1 MNWLIIITVV
11 LGVIALARL
20 MKIMEISALLRGD
33 DVNATKESDSK
44 NNAIIWVVFGLGF
57 FYFFYW
63 QVQKYSSQ
71 LLPISASEHG
81 VETDKLFAVSLSLIT
96 VVFFIT
102 HIFLFYFIFRYYAK
116 KGQKSEFFAHS
127 TKLELVW
134 TIVPTIV
141 LTSLIVYGIQTW
153 NKITTPAPEDTAVI
167 ELYAKQFDWTAR
179 YAGKD
184 NKLGNSSF
192 RLIEGSNDL
201 GIDVNDPHAADDK
214 IVRGEFHIPVGKPV
228 NFLFHSRDIIH
239 SAYMPHF
246 RAQMN
251 CVPGMTTRFHFV
263 PTITTA
269 EMKAKTNNENF
280 DYILLCNKICGA
292 SHYNMQ
298 IKIVVDT
305 PEEYERWLSEKK
317 TFAEQNAPK
326 VEEAPKADSL
336 SLATDTTKVVKDT
349 MATASAAMPTKH

>member
-1 MNWLIIITVV
+1 MNWLLILTVV
-11 LGVIALARL
+11 LGVLALARL
-20 MKIMEISALLRGD
+20 MKVMEISAILRGE
-33 DVNATKESDSK
+33 DVNELKENDSK
-44 NNAIIWVVFGLGF
+44 VNALVWVVFGIGF
-57 FYFFYW
+57 FGFFLW
-63 QVQKYSSQ
+63 QVDKYAEL
-71 LLPISASEHG
+71 LLPIAASEHG
-81 VETDKLFAVSLSLIT
+81 VQTDKLFAVSLSIIT
-96 VVFFIT
+96 VVFFLT
-102 HIFLFYFIFRYYAK
+102 HLFLFYFIYRYYSK
-116 KGQKSEFFAHS
+116 KGQVSSFFSHS
-127 TKLELVW
+127 TKLELIW
-134 TIVPTIV
+134 TVVPTVV

-153 NKITTPAPEDTAVI
+153 NNITTPAPEDTPII

-192 RLIEGSNDL
+192 RLIEGANDL
-201 GIDVNDPHAADDK
+201 GIDVNDPNAADDK

-269 EMKAKTNNENF
+269 EMRAKTNNENF
-280 DYILLCNKICGA
+280 DYLVLCNKICGA

-305 PEEYERWLSEKK
+305 PEEYERWLADKK
-317 TFAEQNAPK
+317 TFAESNAPK
-326 VEEAPKADSL
+326 EEAAPAPDSL
-336 SLATDTTKVVKDT
+336 AVGTDTLKVKPDSTSVAVT
-349 MATASAAMPTKH
+349 TGH

>member
-1 MNWLIIITVV
+1 MNWLIIITIV
-11 LGVIALARL
+11 LGVVALARL

-33 DVNATKESDSK
+33 DVNAMKDSDSK
-44 NNAIIWVVFGLGF
+44 NNAIVWVVFGLGF

-63 QVQKYSSQ
+63 QVQKYSAQ

-326 VEEAPKADSL
+326 AEEAPKTDSL
-336 SLATDTTKVVKDT
+336 SLANDTTKVIKDT
-349 MATASAAMPTKH
+349 IATAAAALPIKN

>member
-1 MNWLIIITVV
+1 MNWLLILTIL
-11 LGVIALARL
+11 LGVAALSRL
-20 MKIMEISALLRGD
+20 LKVMELSAILRGE
-33 DVNATKESDSK
+33 DVNAMKDSDSK
-44 NNAIIWVVFGLGF
+44 NNALIVVLSGGAF

-63 QVQKYSSQ
+63 QVKNYAEK

-81 VETDKLFAVSLSLIT
+81 VEIDNLFMVTLVLIT

-102 HIFLFYFIFRYYAK
+102 HAFLFYFAYKYFVK
-116 KGQKSEFFAHS
+116 KGQKTEFFAHS
-127 TKLELVW
+127 TKLELIW
-134 TIVPTIV
+134 TVVPTIV

-153 NKITTPAPEDTAVI
+153 NTITTPAPEDTPVI

-228 NFLFHSRDIIH
+228 NFVFHSRDIIH

-269 EMKAKTNNENF
+269 EMKEKTKNENF
-280 DYILLCNKICGA
+280 DYLLLCNKICGA

-305 PEEYERWLSEKK
+305 PEEYEKWLNDKK

-326 VEEAPKADSL
+326 VEEAPKVDSL
-336 SLATDTTKVVKDT
+336 AIGLDSTLNKTDSLATASVTKK
-349 MATASAAMPTKH
+349 